1 VGRHDY
7 SSQNVLAICDVDM
20 RFIFV
25 VAGSPGL
32 VHDMRVFNDAQNIYG
47 DKFPHQPPGIIVIRA
62 KTPSISIYFHTF
74 SYCTII
80 V

>member
-25 VAGSPGL
+25 VAGWPGL
-32 VHDMRVFNDAQNIYG
+32 VHDMRVFNDAQNKYG
-47 DKFPHQPPGIIVIRA
+47 D
-62 KTPSISIYFHTF
+62 
-74 SYCTII
+74 
-80 V
+80 